1 MNMEKTLLKEESAGY
16 LANHMARLFAALLS
30 ERLKP
35 LGLAPAP
42 FAILLELW
50 RQDGLT
56 QNELIASGD
65 IAQATVA
72 NTLIRM
78 ERDGLVRRESH
89 PLDARSKC
97 IVLTDKARALEAQ
110 ATAIAHTVNADALA
124 GLDAAEKTQLLALMR
139 KVIAAQRELRGIA
152 MAE

>member
-1 MNMEKTLLKEESAGY
+1 MEKTLLKEDSAGY
-16 LANHMARLFAALLS
+16 LANHMARLFAVLLT

-50 RQDGLT
+50 RQDGQS
-56 QNELIASGD
+56 QNALVASGD

-78 ERDGLVRRESH
+78 ERDGLVTRAPH
-89 PLDARSKC
+89 PQDARSKC
-97 IVLTDKARALEAQ
+97 IMLTDKARALEES
-110 ATAIAHTVNADALA
+110 ATRIAREVNHEALA
-124 GLDAAEKTQLLALMR
+124 GLDAAERAQLLALMR
-139 KVIAAQRELRGIA
+139 KVIATQRSLRGLEDA
-152 MAE
+152 QV

>member
-1 MNMEKTLLKEESAGY
+1 MEKSLLKENSAGY
-16 LANHMARLFAALLS
+16 LANHMARLFAVLLT

-50 RQDGLT
+50 RQDGQS
-56 QNELIASGD
+56 QNELVASGD

-78 ERDGLVRRESH
+78 ERDGLIKREVH
-89 PLDARSKC
+89 PADARSKC
-97 IVLTDKARALEAQ
+97 IVLTDKARALEDA
-110 ATAIAHTVNADALA
+110 ATRIAREVNHEALA
-124 GLDAAEKTQLLALMR
+124 GLEAGERMQLLVLMR
-139 KVIAAQRELRGIA
+139 KVIATQRSLRSHDGR
-152 MAE
+152 E